1 MIKATLEALALGAAV
16 LGAVATGA
24 HARGPLS
31 AQPSA
36 VHGERSAASAP
47 AAAQHAS
54 IPGLATARG

>member
-1 MIKATLEALALGAAV
+1 MIKSTLVALALGTTL

-24 HARGPLS
+24 HARSPLS

-36 VHGERSAASAP
+36 VHAERSDAIAP

-54 IPGLATARG
+54 IPGLATDRE